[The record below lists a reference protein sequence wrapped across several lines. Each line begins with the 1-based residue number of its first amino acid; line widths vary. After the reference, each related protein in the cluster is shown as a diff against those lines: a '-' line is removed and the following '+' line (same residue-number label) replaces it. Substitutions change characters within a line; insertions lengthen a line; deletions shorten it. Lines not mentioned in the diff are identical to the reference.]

1 MENFMSSS
9 GLLAILPA
17 RGGSKGI
24 PRKNIRLLG
33 GKPLIAYTIEAAKGV
48 SAIDRLIVSTDDV
61 EIAEVARAYGADVP
75 FLRPKELAGDAAP
88 VSGAILHLLSA
99 FPAYDSV
106 LLLQPTSP
114 FRQKEDIE
122 GFLSFAKRSAA
133 KVCVSVTEVE
143 HSPYWMYTVED
154 GHLKSVLPMPV
165 EQMYQRQKLPP
176 CYRLNGALYY
186 AQTAYYKEHKTFLT
200 EDTLGYMMNRRH
212 SLDIDT
218 EEDLVM
224 AEWILA
230 NRREE
235 A

>member
-1 MENFMSSS
+1 MSRSK
-9 GLLAILPA
+9 LLAVLPA

-24 PRKNIRLLG
+24 PKKNIRLLG

-48 SAIDRLIVSTDDV
+48 SAIDRLIVSTDDA
-61 EIAEVARAYGADVP
+61 EIAEVAREYGADVP

-88 VSGAILHLLSA
+88 VSGAILHLLNA

-143 HSPYWMYTVED
+143 HSPYWMYTVEAED
-154 GHLKSVLPMPV
+154 RLKPILPLPT
-165 EQMYQRQKLPP
+165 EAMYQRQKLPS

-200 EDTLGYMMNRRH
+200 EDTLGYTMDRRR

>member
-1 MENFMSSS
+1 MSRSK
-9 GLLAILPA
+9 LLAVLPA

-24 PRKNIRLLG
+24 PKKNIRLLG

-88 VSGAILHLLSA
+88 VSTAILHLLNA

-154 GHLKSVLPMPV
+154 GHLKAVLPMPV